1 MNPVREAD
9 DGHVAADA
17 APAFRTT
24 SRAAT
29 TPADP
34 AGPGAWDWLLG
45 REKRNRVRVQ
55 HSAISFLAYLTGGVV
70 VAWGTSI
77 GGVPGSL
84 YLPWAITLAIVC
96 LGFFAL
102 ARSRIGL
109 RIHDATFTE
118 IQIIWGL
125 IVINWAYAICGA
137 WRSSAL
143 LPMILVIN
151 FGTLTLSG
159 RRLMRVTIIAILSL
173 AATIAL
179 LHHRGPPRHADLWID
194 LANLAFVIAITPCA
208 ALLSARVGGTRRQLK
223 IQRLQ
228 LERALARI
236 EEIAILDPLTG
247 LPNRR
252 HMLGLMAAEIER
264 QARGGAPFTIA
275 LIDLDR
281 FKQVNDSYGHG
292 RGDTVLRG
300 FADIARTEIREND
313 VLARWGGEEFLLLA
327 PNTDCASMRI
337 LLERIRA
344 ALRTTAYE
352 GLPADFH
359 LTISVGV
366 ASATLGEPTERLIE
380 RADEALYRAKRLG
393 RDRIEDAGELPV
405 SEAA

>member
-1 MNPVREAD
+1 MTPTD
-9 DGHVAADA
+9 D
-17 APAFRTT
+17 T
-24 SRAAT
+24 
-29 TPADP
+29 
-34 AGPGAWDWLLG
+34 AGPGGWHWLLG
-45 REKRNRVRVQ
+45 REKRSRVRVQ
-55 HSAISFLAYLTGGVV
+55 HSAISFLTYLTGGVV

-96 LGFFAL
+96 VGFFAL

-109 RIHDATFTE
+109 RLHDATFTE

-125 IVINWAYAICGA
+125 IVIDWAYAICGA
-137 WRSSAL
+137 WRSSVL

-151 FGTLTLSG
+151 FGTLTLSR
-159 RRLMRVTIIAILSL
+159 RRLMRVTLTGILSL
-173 AATIAL
+173 AATIAW
-179 LHHRGPPRHADLWID
+179 LHHRGPLRHADLWVD
-194 LANLAFVIAITPCA
+194 LANLAFVIAITPSA
-208 ALLSARVGGTRRQLK
+208 ALLSARFGDIRRQLK
-223 IQRLQ
+223 TQRLQ
-228 LERALARI
+228 LENALARI

-252 HMLGLMAAEIER
+252 HMLSLMAAEIER
-264 QARGGAPFTIA
+264 QARGGEPFTIA

-300 FADIARTEIREND
+300 FADIARAEIRESD

-344 ALRTTAYE
+344 ALQAAAYE
-352 GLPADFH
+352 GLPADFRI
-359 LTISVGV
+359 T
-366 ASATLGEPTERLIE
+366 ASAGMACATLGEPPERLLE

-405 SEAA
+405 GEAA